1 MPDAKHTTPT
11 TPALRALFAVAATLV
26 FGIGIPL
33 TLWSTE
39 TERLFAWTIATPL
52 TAAFLGAS
60 YWAAGVMEFL
70 ASRRRS
76 WHEARIAVPAVFI
89 FTVLTLIVTL
99 VHLDRFHINAT
110 DATTLTVTW
119 AWIVVYAVVPVLM
132 SVALVLQ
139 IRQRAGEV
147 PTRTPLPA
155 MVRQMI
161 VAQGAIL
168 AALGIWLLLMP
179 ASASPYWPWSL
190 TPLTARAIGAWLL
203 SLGVVALHG
212 AWENDHVRIYPATA
226 GYFVLPILQFVAL
239 ARFPGDFAWG
249 TTAGTLYLAFL
260 VWMLVTTTAL
270 YLSRRSRGGGA
281 EA

>member
-1 MPDAKHTTPT
+1 MPDANHSTTT
-11 TPALRALFAVAATLV
+11 TPALRGLFALAATLV

-33 TLWSTE
+33 FLWSTE

-70 ASRRRS
+70 ASRRRR

-99 VHLDRFHINAT
+99 VHLDRFHITAT
-110 DATTLTVTW
+110 DPVTQTVTW

-132 SVALVLQ
+132 LVALVLQ
-139 IRQRAGEV
+139 LRQPAGDV
-147 PTRTPLPA
+147 PSRTPLPA
-155 MVRQMI
+155 WVRLML
-161 VAQGAIL
+161 VAQGATL
-168 AALGIWLLLMP
+168 AILGIWLLLLP
-179 ASASPYWPWSL
+179 ASASPHWPWSL
-190 TPLTARAIGAWLL
+190 TPLTARAIGAWLF

-212 AWENDHVRIYPATA
+212 AWENDHVRIYPATL

-249 TTAGTLYLAFL
+249 TTAGMLYLAFL
-260 VWMLVTTTAL
+260 VWMLITTAAL
-270 YLSRRSRGGGA
+270 HLSRRTGGGA
-281 EA
+281 TV